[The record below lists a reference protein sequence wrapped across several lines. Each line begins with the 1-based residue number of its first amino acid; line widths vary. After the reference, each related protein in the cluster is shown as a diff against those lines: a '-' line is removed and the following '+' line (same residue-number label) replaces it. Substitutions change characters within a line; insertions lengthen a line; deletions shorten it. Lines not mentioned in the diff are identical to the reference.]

1 MWYRTG
7 GWPKAGV
14 SLRVKPRGFTRCL
27 FQPSITLSVS
37 PHSAVAAQAS
47 AFLKRTGHTRLRVE
61 LGLRRLPA
69 WGVLIPFRLRLTTW
83 ATSRVSRV
91 EKSGPM
97 GPRLY
102 EKIAAELVATTLQQ
116 LENSIVGDSS
126 LYLRAVAGWRNRDRM
141 TIRSVTAIPTAPP
154 STDCSSD
161 GSEHVGAVRLN
172 RTECTLIGS
181 SFP

>member
-1 MWYRTG
+1 MVSDWWVAK
-7 GWPKAGV
+7 GWSEPASKTPGFYPLLV
-14 SLRVKPRGFTRCL
+14 PTINHPLGFTPFRGCSAGKCIS
-27 FQPSITLSVS
+27 QTYG
-37 PHSAVAAQAS
+37 PHS
-47 AFLKRTGHTRLRVE
+47 LTRR
-61 LGLRRLPA
+61 A
-69 WGVLIPFRLRLTTW
+69 W
-83 ATSRVSRV
+83 
-91 EKSGPM
+91 
-97 GPRLY
+97 
-102 EKIAAELVATTLQQ
+102 IAASSSVGCPDTFSSSFNHVGNVPRFACRKKWPDGPAVIRENRCRARCPLQQ